1 MARKDNHNK
10 PKTDAPRRRSKRKS
24 TRATPPSKN
33 FEEMVKEAESL
44 ARESIYE
51 EACARKNKHTGSPFR
66 LLDLPPE
73 LRMKIFG
80 FMVFRPDSLPL
91 QDLVAPLITAVS
103 KQVRAECMASFFAL
117 NRFQMVVETNICL
130 VQHMNWISDRFGS
143 LRAARQ
149 RPTLPANTRYWLHLI
164 YRVEPRAGGIHIQA
178 STENW
183 LAKIHHDV
191 AVFRNIE
198 IVVNDVLDHP
208 AFCAFN
214 PRALPLET
222 QLAWIIKSRGRM
234 GRDIFT
240 VSMHHPKQLV
250 PNFVSWPVDSTT
262 TLDYYELPGNKFMR
276 LLEASHP
283 HFDTFNFDALK
294 TLANAVGYWGIY

>member
-149 RPTLPANTRYWLHLI
+149 RPSLPANTRYWLHLI
-164 YRVEPRAGGIHIQA
+164 YRVEPRAGGIHMKGN
-178 STENW
+178 TENW
-183 LAKIHHDV
+183 LRKIHRDV
-191 AVFRNIE
+191 AVFRSIE
-198 IVVNDVLDHP
+198 IVLNDVLDHP
-208 AFCAFN
+208 ALCASN
-214 PRALPLET
+214 PRAPQEI
-222 QLAWIIKSRGRM
+222 QLAWIIEGRGWM
-234 GRDIFT
+234 GRNIVT
-240 VSMHHPKQLV
+240 VSMFHSKQLV
-250 PNFVSWPVDSTT
+250 PHFVSWPVDSTT
-262 TLDYYELPGNKFMR
+262 TLDYYDLPGKKLMR
-276 LLEASHP
+276 LLEANHP
-283 HFDTFNFDALK
+283 HLDTFDFDALK
-294 TLANAVGYWGIY
+294 TWANTVGHWGVY